1 MKKTFL
7 VAASLFTLTGGCS
20 GGFAVR
26 NAEMFQKDTL
36 PIVHSKD
43 GDILACYDGVLK
55 TTPGA
60 QGKVTVHWK
69 IPKKDE
75 PGGGTLTAVTVDP
88 AGTTA
93 PPQVADCVTKN
104 ITGIGTLSP
113 KDENDGDGTGEWE
126 FHAPPP
132 PAPAPAS

>member
-1 MKKTFL
+1 MNKTIL
-7 VAASLFTLTGGCS
+7 IAASLFALSGCG

-26 NAEMFQKDTL
+26 NTEMFQKDTL

-55 TTPGA
+55 TSPGA
-60 QGKVTVHWK
+60 QGHVTVHWT

-75 PGGGTLTAVTVDP
+75 PGGGTLTNVAVDP
-88 AGTTA
+88 ASTTA
-93 PPQVADCVTKN
+93 PPPVADCVTKN

-113 KDENDGDGTGEWE
+113 KDENEGQGTGEWE

-132 PAPAPAS
+132 PAPAPQS